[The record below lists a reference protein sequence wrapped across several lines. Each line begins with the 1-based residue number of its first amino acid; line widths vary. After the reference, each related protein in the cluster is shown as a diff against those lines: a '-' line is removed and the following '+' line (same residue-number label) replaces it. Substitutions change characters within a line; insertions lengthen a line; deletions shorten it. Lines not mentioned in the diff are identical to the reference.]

1 MKNFIH
7 NNILYKLGWVNYL
20 INTDI
25 TPKDY
30 LSETLEQN
38 PIQTLTDL
46 MFQSDKLNHKIIR
59 AKEGKE
65 NISEEHLL
73 SWETELDEFIFNIE
87 ILISEFKV
95 SNEDQ
100 KKAEEKSKSMLN
112 MWILKKFTKLKL
124 ATRKEH
130 FS

>member
-1 MKNFIH
+1 MKTFIH

-20 INTDI
+20 IGTKE
-25 TPKDY
+25 PKDF

-38 PIQTLTDL
+38 PIKALTDL
-46 MFQSDKLNHKIIR
+46 MFQFEKLNHKLIR
-59 AKEGKE
+59 VKEGKE
-65 NISEEHLL
+65 NISEEQIL
-73 SWETELDEFIFNIE
+73 SWNTELDEFIFNIE

-100 KKAEEKSKSMLN
+100 KKAEEKAKSMLN
-112 MWILKKFTKLKL
+112 MWILKKFTQYRW
-124 ATRKEH
+124 ATKEEH